1 MRDILLV
8 AFFFMA
14 IYYSFKK
21 PYLGVSAWI
30 WIALTAPTKWAF
42 GFSTSLRMNFTI
54 VIVTFISYLFAFK
67 DKKLSIGSI
76 GFFIILFLI
85 QCLISTLAQDT
96 INSENVTQ
104 DYIEH
109 VKTALLFI
117 FTALILRTKHQIITF
132 VWCIVLSISS
142 YAGMEAVKFLL
153 SGGGHQIV
161 GRAGIIIDRND
172 LAVAINMS
180 LPLVFFLI
188 SVTEN
193 KLVKKGLWFLAIL
206 NIVAVIGTYS
216 RGGFIGLSIIAIAA
230 WLKSDKKLIW
240 ALLAFTLLPLL
251 YHQTPEEWRERQSTV
266 STAATE
272 DSSFIG
278 RLWAWKI
285 SALIALDDPLTGA
298 GYKAVTD
305 PMLWRYYAPYT
316 PGFGPIETPEIPVN
330 LAPKAAHN
338 IYMQVLGDHGFVG
351 LLLFLIILAKCF
363 LANRAN
369 QRKAR
374 IHQLPWLENF
384 CSALNV
390 SIVGYCITGMNVS
403 LAYFD
408 LIYAV
413 IGLVV
418 VCNFILREISKQNTN
433 NPSYVNTRQI
443 AGSV

>member
-54 VIVTFISYLFAFK
+54 VLVTLMSYIVVFK
-67 DKKLSIGSI
+67 DKKFSIGGI
-76 GFFIILFLI
+76 GAFIILFLLM
-85 QCLISTLAQDT
+85 CFISTMTQNT
-96 INSENVTQ
+96 IYASDVNA

-117 FTALILRTKHQIITF
+117 FTALILRTKHQLVTF

-172 LAVAINMS
+172 LAVAINMC

-188 SVTEN
+188 YVTEN
-193 KLVKKGLWFLAIL
+193 TLVKKGLWILAIL
-206 NIVAVIGTYS
+206 NIVAVVGTYS

-230 WLKSDKKLIW
+230 WLKSDKKIIW
-240 ALLAFTLLPLL
+240 AVLAFTCLPFL
-251 YHQTPEEWRERQSTV
+251 YSQTPEEWRERQNTV

-285 SALIALDDPLTGA
+285 SVLIALDDPLTGA

-305 PMLWRYYAPYT
+305 PILWRYYAPFT
-316 PGFGPIETPEIPVN
+316 PNFGPLETPPVPSD

-338 IYMQVLGDHGFVG
+338 IYFQVLGDHGFIG
-351 LLLFLIILAKCF
+351 LFLFVIILSKCF
-363 LANRAN
+363 LTNRAN
-369 QRKAR
+369 QRKAKK
-374 IHQLPWLENF
+374 LGLGWLENF

-390 SIVGYCITGMNVS
+390 SIIGYCITGMNVS

-413 IGLVV
+413 FGLVV
-418 VCNFILREISKQNTN
+418 VCNIILANTTQTTA
-433 NPSYVNTRQI
+433 VVAKT
-443 AGSV
+443 

>member
-21 PYLGVSAWI
+21 PYIGVSAWI

-54 VIVTFISYLFAFK
+54 VLVTLMSYLIVFK
-67 DKKLSIGSI
+67 DKKFTIGSI
-76 GFFIILFLI
+76 GFFIILFLL
-85 QCLISTLAQDT
+85 QCFISTSAQNT
-96 INSENVTQ
+96 INSEDVTA

-117 FTALILRTKHQIITF
+117 FTALILRTKHQLITF
-132 VWCIVLSISS
+132 IWCIVLSISS
-142 YAGMEAVKFLL
+142 YAGMEAMKFIL
-153 SGGGHQIV
+153 SGGGHEIV
-161 GRAGIIIDRND
+161 GRAGIIADRND
-172 LAVAINMS
+172 LAVAINMC
-180 LPLVFFLI
+180 LPLIFFLI
-188 SVTEN
+188 YVT
-193 KLVKKGLWFLAIL
+193 KHSLLKKGLWLLAIL
-206 NIVAVIGTYS
+206 NIVAVVGTYS

-230 WLKSDKKLIW
+230 WLKSDKKIIW
-240 ALLAFTLLPLL
+240 AVLAFTCLPFL
-251 YHQTPEEWRERQSTV
+251 YSQAPEEWRDRQSTV

-285 SALIALDDPLTGA
+285 STLIAFDDPLTGG

-305 PMLWRYYAPYT
+305 PILWNYYAPFT
-316 PGFGPIETPEIPVN
+316 PVFGPIETPVID
-330 LAPKAAHN
+330 AGQSPKAAHN
-338 IYMQVLGDHGFVG
+338 IYFQVLGDHGFIGLIIFIIILTKCYSTNRKNQARANRMG
-351 LLLFLIILAKCF
+351 LL
-363 LANRAN
+363 
-369 QRKAR
+369 
-374 IHQLPWLENF
+374 WLENF

-390 SIVGYCITGMNVS
+390 SIIGYCITGMNVS

-413 IGLVV
+413 FGLVV
-418 VCNFILREISKQNTN
+418 VCNIILNKEQESSPPTLKSKHF
-433 NPSYVNTRQI
+433 
-443 AGSV
+443 

>member
-21 PYLGVSAWI
+21 PYIGVSAWI

-54 VIVTFISYLFAFK
+54 VIVTFISYLFGFK
-67 DKKLSIGSI
+67 NKKFSIGSI
-76 GFFIILFLI
+76 GFFVILLLI
-85 QCLISTLAQDT
+85 QCFISTVTQNT

-109 VKTALLFI
+109 VKTALLFV
-117 FTALILRTKHQIITF
+117 FTALILRTKHQLITF

-142 YAGMEAVKFLL
+142 YAGMEAVKFIL

-161 GRAGIIIDRND
+161 GRAGIITDRND

-188 SVTEN
+188 YVTEN
-193 KLVKKGLWFLAIL
+193 KLVKKGLLLLAIL
-206 NIVAVIGTYS
+206 NVIAVIGTYS

-230 WLKSDKKLIW
+230 WLKSDKKLLW
-240 ALLAFTLLPLL
+240 AIIAFTALPLL
-251 YHQTPEEWRERQSTV
+251 YQQTPEEWRERQSTV

-272 DSSFIG
+272 DGSFIG
-278 RLWAWKI
+278 RLWAWKV
-285 SALIALDDPLTGA
+285 SFLIALDDPLTGA
-298 GYKAVTD
+298 GYKGLTD
-305 PMLWRYYAPYT
+305 PTIWSYYAPFT
-316 PGFGPIETPEIPVN
+316 PHFGPIETPEIPYDKSPV
-330 LAPKAAHN
+330 AAHN
-338 IYMQVLGDHGFVG
+338 IYMQVLGDHGFIG
-351 LLLFLIILAKCF
+351 LAIFLIILSKCF
-363 LANRAN
+363 LTNREN
-369 QRKAR
+369 QRKAKD
-374 IHQLPWLENF
+374 LGLKWLETF
-384 CSALNV
+384 CSLLNV
-390 SIVGYCITGMNVS
+390 SIIGYCITGMNVG

-413 IGLVV
+413 FGMVV
-418 VCNFILREISKQNTN
+418 VCNIILDAEK
-433 NPSYVNTRQI
+433 NP
-443 AGSV
+443 A